1 MTTNRAN
8 RLLLCVCGGYQ
19 ACNIPGFIVA
29 LLRHFADDVIV
40 VLSRSAATLVA
51 RDAVEVASR
60 NPVFVEMSDRAEGIY
75 VPHIELTRKTDL
87 TLVYP
92 ASVNTIGKLAHG
104 IADELIPALLIA
116 SETPTI
122 IVPIANDSM
131 ITHPSTQRNL
141 KILRG
146 DGYVVVDSPPAVE
159 IAERGELDERVG
171 PFPFPAL
178 LTCLSAAMA
187 GKIPA
192 TPKRT

>member
-1 MTTNRAN
+1 MTTSRAK

-19 ACNIPGFIVA
+19 AYTVPGFIVA
-29 LLRHFADDVIV
+29 LLRHFADDVQV

-60 NPVFVEMSDRAEGIY
+60 NPVFVEMSDRAAGVY
-75 VPHIELTRKTDL
+75 VPHIELSRKTDL

-92 ASVNTIGKLAHG
+92 ASVNLIGKLAHG

-122 IVPIANDSM
+122 IVPVANKSM
-131 ITHPSTQRNL
+131 IAHPSTQRNL
-141 KILRG
+141 QILRG
-146 DGYVVVDSPPAVE
+146 DGYLVVDPPSAVE
-159 IAERGELDERVG
+159 IAERGEIDERVG

-178 LTCLSAAMA
+178 LMCLSAAVS